1 VELILPQAFNEIV
14 NTYETSTSTIFH
26 RFLHS
31 SLEPLLIL
39 FTMVATRCSISGDV
53 HPGLVDLPRTR
64 RTLAQVTAD
73 KTAKANRKV
82 QETAN
87 KVATHAA
94 LVARIAEL
102 ELAQATRQLEE
113 DNGTS
118 LTTSYKKKV
127 ACSYEGVDIMSQAEL
142 EVGSSNLKDTG
153 MEDDDGDDSAM
164 DLEVDGIV
172 LHANVDKQLV
182 CVVFLQ
188 KKIDIHTS
196 QSVL

>member
-1 VELILPQAFNEIV
+1 
-14 NTYETSTSTIFH
+14 
-26 RFLHS
+26 
-31 SLEPLLIL
+31 
-39 FTMVATRCSISGDV
+39 MRCSISGDI
-53 HPGLVDLPRTR
+53 HPGLVDLPQTHH
-64 RTLAQVTAD
+64 TPAQVTAN
-73 KTAKANRKV
+73 KKAKADRKV

-102 ELAQATRQLEE
+102 KLAQATRQLEK

-127 ACSYEGVDIMSQAEL
+127 ACSYEGVDIMSQAKP

-153 MEDDDGDDSAM
+153 MEDNDGDDSAM

-172 LHANVDKQLV
+172 LHANIDKQLV
-182 CVVFLQ
+182 YVVFLQ
-188 KKIDIHTS
+188 KK
-196 QSVL
+196 